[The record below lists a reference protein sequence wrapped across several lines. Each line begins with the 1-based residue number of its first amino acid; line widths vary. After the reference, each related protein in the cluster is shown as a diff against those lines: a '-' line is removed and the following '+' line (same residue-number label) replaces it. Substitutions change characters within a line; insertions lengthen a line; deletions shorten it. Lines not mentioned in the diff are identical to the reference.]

1 MQQEEPTVTG
11 ITALSGTVPAVAP
24 ARVPAQAMN
33 GGFALPAAAV
43 APPGP
48 GAASALAPAAAL
60 AGLLALQEAGP
71 EAVRD
76 RAARRHGRAM
86 LAALAGVQLA
96 LLAGADGGDGTGSGG
111 TAPAA
116 AVLERLATLLDG
128 MPPAEDPALAAVLG
142 AVALRCRI
150 EIARRP

>member
-1 MQQEEPTVTG
+1 MTG
-11 ITALSGTVPAVAP
+11 IPALSGTAPALAP
-24 ARVPAQAMN
+24 ARVPAQATN
-33 GGFALPAAAV
+33 GGFALPAAA
-43 APPGP
+43 APRGP

-116 AVLERLATLLDG
+116 AALERLATLLDG

-150 EIARRP
+150 ELARRP